1 MGSATHCRW
10 GLNVF
15 PYAKW
20 CRTNIVR
27 TYSVR
32 AGYKRMKIPAKKIGA
47 WQWSVLVTI
56 IAVCLIVGILGA
68 YSLARTPTLLVD
80 GELIE
85 QREGIELVAIDDFA
99 LHDSDLWK
107 LPAFTKTVDE
117 KDWWNVQAILNQV
130 FAFKKQVVL
139 GFRDKTQARW
149 QVVADVGRMPIT
161 VVLEQVGVIYTV
173 SVLYLFMSVSVFK
186 RHATTPGFLCA
197 VFLGTTALYLTSV
210 APVVHRPIILDYS
223 VLSLLVRLFFVAS
236 TAQIVIVHFAML
248 FPERKRILRRFPVIV
263 WMIYAYSITIS
274 ALYLTEKIAFA
285 TTLPFVFFWILVML
299 GSFAHFIFKGQDEFL
314 RKQVGLSFLAPLLV
328 AIFFL
333 MSIVAPW
340 STTGTIVDHF
350 SLFSLMLPFAFILSL
365 DNQKFYT
372 DRLQSE
378 LSARRE
384 KSRIHRELHDTVLN
398 DLASISIVAEGAQQF
413 IDSRPQMARDRLMK
427 VKEYA
432 TESSRQLRNF
442 LWVIDDRQ
450 NTWADVVGSMRK
462 MGYDLLQTANITF
475 ELTEHGDAR
484 LLIRPT
490 TAVKHAIF
498 QIFREC
504 LINITKHATA
514 HAVSA
519 AISFTAAGIH
529 LVVRDDGAG
538 FDVENVGEGGH
549 GLNNIR
555 ARLEE
560 FDGLLTLTSRVGSGT
575 EIVINL
581 PVPAAGPDRGRRTE
595 LFWRHGETS
604 R

>member
-1 MGSATHCRW
+1 MG
-10 GLNVF
+10 GDPV
-15 PYAKW
+15 
-20 CRTNIVR
+20 
-27 TYSVR
+27 
-32 AGYKRMKIPAKKIGA
+32 KIPIRKIRA
-47 WQWSVLVTI
+47 LQWSVLVTTI
-56 IAVCLIVGILGA
+56 VVCIAVGILGA
-68 YSLARTPTLLVD
+68 YSLSRTPTLLVD

-130 FAFKKQVVL
+130 FAFKQQVVL

-149 QVVADVGRMPIT
+149 QVVADVGRMPIS
-161 VVLEQVGVIYTV
+161 VVLEQIGVIYAV
-173 SVLYLFMSVSVFK
+173 SLLYLFMSVSVFK

-197 VFLGTTALYLTSV
+197 AFLGATALYLTSV
-210 APVVHRPIILDYS
+210 APVVHRPIILDYN
-223 VLSLLVRLFFVAS
+223 VLYFLVKLFFVAS

-248 FPERKRILRRFPVIV
+248 FPERKRILRRYPVMI
-263 WMIYAYSITIS
+263 WMIYAYSVTIS
-274 ALYLTEKIAFA
+274 ALYLTGRIAFA

-378 LSARRE
+378 LNARRE
-384 KSRIHRELHDTVLN
+384 KGRIHRELHDTVLN

-450 NTWADVVGSMRK
+450 NSWADVVGSMRK
-462 MGYDLLQTANITF
+462 MGYDLLQTANIAF
-475 ELTEHGDAR
+475 ELQEHGNTR

-514 HAVSA
+514 RSVSA
-519 AISFTAAGIH
+519 ALTFTTAGIR
-529 LVVRDDGAG
+529 LVVKDDGAG
-538 FDVENVGEGGH
+538 FDAQNVGEGGH

-555 ARLEE
+555 TRLEE
-560 FDGLLTLTSRVGSGT
+560 FDGLLTVNSQVGFGT
-575 EIVINL
+575 EIIIDL
-581 PVPAAGPDRGRRTE
+581 PLAASGAERGRRSE
-595 LFWRHGETS
+595 LFWRHGDTGRS
-604 R
+604 LPTRRKPGS